1 LELKDDEQLLL
12 DTIEGSTD
20 FQAVVQKVY
29 NYIVEAEMMAAA
41 IHSRIVKL
49 SDRQK
54 RVAHNGEVG
63 RALLHTL
70 LTEAGVKKIDVRNY
84 TVSGDEDSLLIRS
97 DKTPNSLGARE
108 VGVVPGDPA
117 MGLQAIIAG
126 IHQGTVKRTRGVKGP
141 SHCARPCGM
150 PEDAFA
156 DRIRGAV
163 IHHGSAG
170 SRDTRRGGI
179 THHSSAD

>member
-1 LELKDDEQLLL
+1 MVLATAFSLKRNDMSSLYQAQQAARNQIKTLFAEHPELKDDEQLLL

-70 LTEAGVKKIDVRNY
+70 LTEAGVKKIDVVEATIFVGNKPRSVIITDDNLIP
-84 TVSGDEDSLLIRS
+84 DEFIRIKREPDKKAIKAALEDSKTVNGATLSNGGTTIIIR
-97 DKTPNSLGARE
+97 T
-108 VGVVPGDPA
+108 
-117 MGLQAIIAG
+117 
-126 IHQGTVKRTRGVKGP
+126 
-141 SHCARPCGM
+141 
-150 PEDAFA
+150 
-156 DRIRGAV
+156 
-163 IHHGSAG
+163 
-170 SRDTRRGGI
+170 
-179 THHSSAD
+179 